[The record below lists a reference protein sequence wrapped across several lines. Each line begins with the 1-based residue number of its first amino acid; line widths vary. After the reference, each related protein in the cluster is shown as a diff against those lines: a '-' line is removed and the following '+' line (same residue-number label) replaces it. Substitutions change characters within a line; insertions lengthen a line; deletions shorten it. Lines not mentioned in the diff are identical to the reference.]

1 MGNKKFL
8 LALAIVFLAASC
20 NPFTKTLP
28 GGVLKS
34 VNGGA
39 DWQFA
44 NRIASST
51 TVSLAGLNIAKLS
64 FSPQNRE
71 TLFMGSYTGGLY
83 KSEDSGGSWKNILS
97 KIYVYDFVIS
107 PYDVKTIYVAG
118 FYADHGR
125 VLKTTDGG
133 ASWNQVYNEESA
145 ANAVRAIAINPNN
158 PSQLVIGMTSGSV
171 VKSADGGMSWQLAN
185 NFSDRINRVL
195 WQNGNVYVLTKTKG
209 LFKSSGFADNFTDLT
224 ETLSKTFSLQ
234 NLSYNKD
241 TIDSFSQVFVDFST
255 PTLIYTTTN
264 KGVFKTVD
272 EGKTWTKQNLPVKP
286 DESEAKAIAIAP
298 STSNIVYSSVG
309 STIYKS
315 IDGGETWQTQSIT
328 SAGFINYILIDPQL
342 PQIVYAGI
350 YVLQE

>member
-1 MGNKKFL
+1 MENKKYL
-8 LALAIVFLAASC
+8 LALAIVFLAAAC

-44 NRIASST
+44 NRISTST
-51 TVSLAGLNIAKLS
+51 TASLASLNIAKLA
-64 FSPQNRE
+64 FSPQSRE
-71 TLFMGSYTGGLY
+71 VLFMGSYTGGLY
-83 KSEDSGGSWKNILS
+83 KSTDAGNSWKNILS
-97 KIYVYDFVIS
+97 KIYVYDFVVS
-107 PYDVKTIYVAG
+107 PYDVNIIYAAG

-171 VKSADGGMSWQLAN
+171 VKSADGGISWQLAN

-195 WQNGNVYVLTKTKG
+195 WQNGNVYVLNKTKG
-209 LFKSSGFADNFTDLT
+209 LFKSTGFADNFTDIT
-224 ETLSKTFSLQ
+224 ESLSKTFSL
-234 NLSYNKD
+234 NNTTYNKD

-255 PTLIYTTTN
+255 PALIYVTTN

-272 EGKTWTKQNLPVKP
+272 EGKTWEKQNLPVKP
-286 DESEAKAIAIAP
+286 DESEAKAISIAP
-298 STSNIVYSSVG
+298 SSSNIVYSSVG
-309 STIYKS
+309 ATIYKS
-315 IDGGETWQTQSIT
+315 TDGGVTWQTQSIT

-350 YVLQE
+350 YVVQE